1 MAGQPKL
8 ESKLDCRVVVQN
20 KNNRELKKTTMARA
34 AAMLLNKL
42 KVKRAEQWL
51 CTFVIILHTF
61 LCRPLENKNPD
72 VK

>member
-34 AAMLLNKL
+34 AATLLNKL
-42 KVKRAEQWL
+42 KV
-51 CTFVIILHTF
+51 
-61 LCRPLENKNPD
+61 
-72 VK
+72 